1 MSEHWSEEQTDD
13 PQYADLRNFYKVEKW
28 SRDSM
33 RVEELLYAGSS
44 LDKALAIFS
53 TMVRHWPRIQLTIR
67 QRTRVQ
73 SDACSPLENDALCRH
88 PCVRAINRFTAK
100 HQIEGLD

>member
-44 LDKALAIFS
+44 LDKALTIFS
-53 TMVRHWPRIQLTIR
+53 TMVRHWPRIRLTIR
-67 QRTRVQ
+67 QRTRVLQ
-73 SDACSPLENDALCRH
+73 EWPPR
-88 PCVRAINRFTAK
+88 
-100 HQIEGLD
+100 